1 MYEIYENTFIYKSCL
16 YPLKRKIFIFKN
28 LKRNSGLRTG
38 RTKARLFK
46 KIIYTR

>member
-28 LKRNSGLRTG
+28 LKRNSGLC
-38 RTKARLFK
+38 TKYTKIRLFIK
-46 KIIYTR
+46 AVYIR